1 MGGVEVDPS
10 QPASTYYMKPWH
22 NPAINSVYFVI
33 GAFSIACMATQK
45 LMDTFVVATAKPLFM
60 GLEILLMPFKSSY
73 LKAEKALA
81 AELMKDGDDLPQIRF
96 LLSHVFIIIPT
107 FVSLCIMKWEA
118 NIATAAL
125 LWVYTLA
132 QGPTALFSVAGLG
145 HIAGHAYWAG
155 GLFKKQYSFLN
166 NWPQWGSLPMHG
178 RFPENDRL
186 CHVLCHHKYCN
197 NLDDVECHLWY
208 NRSSAF
214 DFFFKYNPRLLV
226 LRQWHV
232 GYTMKFANE
241 RRWKHAFGVL
251 KGQAFMFALGAALAT
266 LNPLAF
272 LFVFVIPTFATN
284 LIYNS
289 GEWAMHGF
297 SNPNSTVD
305 SQNHIVKNCTILVD
319 ETPQREAFH
328 AVHHAFNTSMST
340 PRKVDEQKRMHQ
352 VYETA
357 DIPFAFAK
365 TEWKD
370 CFTRLLGGKF
380 EEMEACFV
388 LPEGVNMKKED
399 KIALLKQS
407 VEPIDLSK
415 KTCGELTSTG
425 LLGAAC
431 NRPFL
436 KKSS

>member
-1 MGGVEVDPS
+1 
-10 QPASTYYMKPWH
+10 MKPWH
-22 NPAINSVYFVI
+22 NPIVDPIYFVV
-33 GAFSIACMATQK
+33 GVVSIACMALQK
-45 LMDTFVVATAKPLFM
+45 IMDTFVVASAKPLF
-60 GLEILLMPFKSSY
+60 LLLDLILTPFKGTY
-73 LKAEKALA
+73 LKFEKALA
-81 AELMKDGDDLPQIRF
+81 SELMKDGEDIPQIRF

-107 FVSLCIMKWEA
+107 FATLCFTKWDYSLT
-118 NIATAAL
+118 TAGL
-125 LWVYTLA
+125 LWVYTLT

-208 NRSSAF
+208 DRSSAW
-214 DFFFKYNPRLLV
+214 DFFFKYNPRLLIT
-226 LRQWHV
+226 RQFHL
-232 GYTMKFANE
+232 GYTLKFINE
-241 RRWKHAFGVL
+241 RRWKHAVGVMR
-251 KGQAFMFALGAALAT
+251 GQAFMFSLAAGLAVY
-266 LNPLAF
+266 NPIAF
-272 LFVFVIPTFATN
+272 FFMFLLPTVATN

-289 GEWAMHGF
+289 GEWAMHGY
-297 SNPNSTVD
+297 SNPNGSST
-305 SQNHIVKNCTILVD
+305 QNHIVKNCTILLD

-340 PRKVDEQKRMHQ
+340 PRKIDEQKRMPQ
-352 VYETA
+352 MFETT
-357 DIPFAFAK
+357 DVPFAFSK

-370 CFTRLLGGKF
+370 CFTRLLGKKF
-380 EEMEACFV
+380 EEIEETFV
-388 LPEGVNMKKED
+388 LPEGVTMKKED

-415 KTCGELTSTG
+415 KTCGELVATG
-425 LLGAAC
+425 LIGAAC

-436 KKSS
+436 NKAK